1 MNKLFQTADGS
12 NSLMSEQFGVSY
24 HSKHGAVQETQHVF
38 INAAFNYISRPKI
51 KLLEIG
57 FGTGLNALM
66 TLQSS
71 RKTNIVVEYVAVEAY
86 PVSMEIVESLDYH
99 TILKDN
105 TLEQPLKTM
114 HQVDTH
120 LLNEIEPNFKFEK
133 RIMLFEDIDESNQY
147 DIIYFDAFAPNAQPE
162 LWDIDLLSNM
172 YRALKKGGILT
183 TYCAKGQVK
192 RNLKSLGFTVESI
205 PGPPGKREM
214 TRAIKPLNT

>member
-38 INAAFNYISRPKI
+38 INAAFNHISLPKV

-66 TLQSS
+66 TLQNS
-71 RKTNIVVEYVAVEAY
+71 RKTNKEVEYVAVEAY
-86 PVSMEIVESLDYH
+86 PVSMETVESLDYH
-99 TILKDN
+99 TMLKDN

-114 HQVDTH
+114 HQLESHVLT
-120 LLNEIEPNFKFEK
+120 EIESNFKFEK

-162 LWDIDLLSNM
+162 LWDVDLLAKM

-214 TRAIKPLNT
+214 TRALKPL

>member
-12 NSLMSEQFGVSY
+12 NSLMSKQFGVSY

-38 INAAFNYISRPKI
+38 INAAFNYISLPKV

-66 TLQSS
+66 TLQNC
-71 RKTNIVVEYVAVEAY
+71 RKTNKEVEYVAVEAY
-86 PVSMEIVESLDYH
+86 PVSMETVESLDYH
-99 TILKDN
+99 SILKDN

-114 HQVDTH
+114 HQLESHVLT
-120 LLNEIEPNFKFEK
+120 EIESNFKFEK

-162 LWDIDLLSNM
+162 LWDVDLLVKM

-214 TRAIKPLNT
+214 TRALKPL

>member
-114 HQVDTH
+114 HQLDTH

>member
-38 INAAFNYISRPKI
+38 INAAFNHISLPKV

-66 TLQSS
+66 TLQNC
-71 RKTNIVVEYVAVEAY
+71 RKTSKEVEYVAVEAY
-86 PVSMEIVESLDYH
+86 PVSMETVESLDYH
-99 TILKDN
+99 TMLKDN

-114 HQVDTH
+114 HQLETH
-120 LLNEIEPNFKFEK
+120 VLTEIESNFKFEK
-133 RIMLFEDIDESNQY
+133 RIMLFENIDESNQY

-162 LWDIDLLSNM
+162 LWDVDLLAKM

-214 TRAIKPLNT
+214 TRALKPL

>member
-38 INAAFNYISRPKI
+38 IDAAFNHLSQTNIKI
-51 KLLEIG
+51 LEIG

-66 TLQSS
+66 TLHSNRMAKKQ
-71 RKTNIVVEYVAVEAY
+71 VEYVAVEAY
-86 PVSMEIVESLDYH
+86 PIAMETVEALDYH
-99 TILKDN
+99 NILKDN
-105 TLEQPLKTM
+105 TLEAVLKTM
-114 HQVDTH
+114 HQLDT
-120 LLNEIEPNFKFEK
+120 NVPTEIESSFNFEK
-133 RIMLFEDIDESNQY
+133 RIMLFEDIDESNEY

-162 LWDIDLLSNM
+162 LWDIELLSKM

-192 RNLKSLGFTVESI
+192 RNLKSLGFTIESI

-214 TRAIKPLNT
+214 TRAKKPL

>member
-38 INAAFNYISRPKI
+38 INAAFNHISMPKV

-66 TLQSS
+66 TLQNC
-71 RKTNIVVEYVAVEAY
+71 RKTSKEVEYVAVEAY
-86 PVSMEIVESLDYH
+86 PVSMETVESLDYH
-99 TILKDN
+99 TMLKDN

-114 HQVDTH
+114 HQLESHVLTE
-120 LLNEIEPNFKFEK
+120 LESNFKFEK

-162 LWDIDLLSNM
+162 LWDVDLLAKM

-214 TRAIKPLNT
+214 TRALKPL

>member
-38 INAAFNYISRPKI
+38 INAAFNHISLPKV

-66 TLQSS
+66 TLQNC
-71 RKTNIVVEYVAVEAY
+71 RKTNKEVEYVAVEAY
-86 PVSMEIVESLDYH
+86 PVSMETVESLDYH
-99 TILKDN
+99 TMLKDN

-114 HQVDTH
+114 HQLESH
-120 LLNEIEPNFKFEK
+120 MLAEIESNFKFEK

-162 LWDIDLLSNM
+162 LWDVGLLAKM

-214 TRAIKPLNT
+214 TRALKPL

>member
-12 NSLMSEQFGVSY
+12 NSLMSEQIGVSY

-38 INAAFNYISRPKI
+38 INAAFNYISLPKV

-66 TLQSS
+66 TLQNC
-71 RKTNIVVEYVAVEAY
+71 RMTNKEVEYVAVEAY
-86 PVSMEIVESLDYH
+86 PISMETVESLDYH

-114 HQVDTH
+114 HQLESHV
-120 LLNEIEPNFKFEK
+120 LAEIESNFKFEK
-133 RIMLFEDIDESNQY
+133 RIMLFEDIDASNQY

-162 LWDIDLLSNM
+162 LWDVDLLAKM

-192 RNLKSLGFTVESI
+192 RNLKSLGFTIESI

-214 TRAIKPLNT
+214 TRAIQPL